1 MSSMVISLIA
11 LFVGIIAF
19 SWIQSA
25 QRAKQRK
32 RMHSLLQSEET
43 ESEARRNFRKAMNKI
58 SAENKKEFEHK
69 LEQAG
74 IYNKGLAIYYL
85 PAKFGII
92 FLTFA
97 FCAFQIMSGEW
108 ELNDALIPGFGVMIV
123 VILVPD
129 WVLAAKKKTV
139 ERNVGRELP
148 YLIDLMAVCVQTG
161 MTLESA
167 LAYLADEMQGF
178 DKHLAYHIHKTAER
192 ARLTG
197 LETALTEFAVRINTQ
212 EVRSFTFT
220 LLQSL
225 QHGSSIYQV
234 LITLSKD
241 IREVQM
247 LETEEKIGALSA
259 KMSVPLIIFIMMPI
273 VILIIAPGI
282 MRLMQSGGIG

>member
-1 MSSMVISLIA
+1 MLISLVI
-11 LFVGIIAF
+11 LLIGVGAF
-19 SWIQSA
+19 SWIHSSYK
-25 QRAKQRK
+25 AKLSK
-32 RMHSLLQSEET
+32 RMHHLLQSEET
-43 ESEARRNFRKAMNKI
+43 ESDARRNFRKAMNKI

-74 IYNKGLAIYYL
+74 VYNKGLAIYYL
-85 PAKFGII
+85 PAKFSVIGITTAI
-92 FLTFA
+92 
-97 FCAFQIMSGEW
+97 CGFQILAGIW
-108 ELNDALIPGFGVMIV
+108 QLNDAILPFLGVMIA
-123 VILVPD
+123 VIIVPD
-129 WVLAAKKKTV
+129 WVLVAKRKAV
-139 ERNVGRELP
+139 ERNVSRELP

-247 LETEEKIGALSA
+247 LETEEKIGKLSA
-259 KMSVPLIIFIMMPI
+259 KMSVPLILFIMIPI
-273 VILIIAPGI
+273 VILIIAPGV
-282 MRLMQSGGIG
+282 MRVAQSGGIG

>member
-1 MSSMVISLIA
+1 MSSMLISLIM
-11 LFVGIIAF
+11 LLIGVGAF
-19 SWIQSA
+19 SWLQSSHK
-25 QRAKQRK
+25 AKQRK
-32 RMHSLLQSEET
+32 RMHHLLQSEET
-43 ESEARRNFRKAMNKI
+43 ESDARKNFRKAMNKI
-58 SAENKKEFEHK
+58 SAENKKEFESK

-74 IYNKGLAIYYL
+74 VYNKGLAIYYL
-85 PAKFGII
+85 PAKFSVIGITTVI
-92 FLTFA
+92 
-97 FCAFQIMSGEW
+97 CGFQVLAGNW
-108 ELNDALIPGFGVMIV
+108 QLNDAILPFLGVMIA
-123 VILVPD
+123 VIIVPD
-129 WVLAAKKKTV
+129 FVLAAKKKTV
-139 ERNVGRELP
+139 ERNVSRELP

-247 LETEEKIGALSA
+247 LETEEKIGQLSA
-259 KMSVPLIIFIMMPI
+259 KMSIPLILFIMIPI
-273 VILIIAPGI
+273 VILIIAPGV
-282 MRLMQSGGIG
+282 MRVAQSGG

>member
-1 MSSMVISLIA
+1 MTSMVISLITF
-11 LFVGIIAF
+11 LLGVIAF
-19 SWIQSA
+19 SLLRTNA
-25 QRAKQRK
+25 QAKQRS
-32 RMHSLLQSEET
+32 RMHKLLQTEQV
-43 ESEARRNFRKAMNKI
+43 ESEARKKFRLAMKKV
-58 SAENKKEFEHK
+58 SAENKEEFEQK

-74 IYNKGLAIYYL
+74 VYNKGLAIYYL
-85 PAKFGII
+85 PAKFGTI
-92 FLTFA
+92 FVTLGVAA
-97 FCAFQIMSGEW
+97 FLVITQDWPLE
-108 ELNDALIPGFGVMIV
+108 D
-123 VILVPD
+123 VILPVFGILVSVIVLPD
-129 WVLAAKKKTV
+129 MILASKKKAV
-139 ERNVGRELP
+139 ERSVGREIP

-167 LAYLADEMQGF
+167 LAYIADELQGF
-178 DKHLAYHIHKTAER
+178 DKHLAYHIKRTAER

-197 LETALTEFAVRINTQ
+197 LENALTELAVRINTQ

-273 VILIIAPGI
+273 VILIIAPGV
-282 MRLMQSGGIG
+282 MRLMQ

>member
-1 MSSMVISLIA
+1 MSSMIVSLIFF
-11 LFVGIIAF
+11 LVGVIAF
-19 SWIQSA
+19 SVLRGSA
-25 QRAKQRK
+25 QAKQRT
-32 RMHSLLQSEET
+32 RMHKLLQSEEV
-43 ESEARRNFRKAMNKI
+43 ESEAKKKFRLAMKKI
-58 SAENKKEFEHK
+58 SAENKDEFEQK

-92 FLTFA
+92 LATFIAATFLV
-97 FCAFQIMSGEW
+97 MSEGW
-108 ELNDALIPGFGVMIV
+108 EIADVILPAFGVLIAVIV
-123 VILVPD
+123 VPD
-129 WVLAAKKKTV
+129 MVLASKKKTV

-167 LAYLADEMQGF
+167 LAYLADELQGF
-178 DKHLAYHIHKTAER
+178 DKHLAYHIKRTAER

-197 LETALTEFAVRINTQ
+197 LESALTELAVRINTQ

-247 LETEEKIGALSA
+247 LETEEKIGSLSA

-273 VILIIAPGI
+273 VILIIAPGV
-282 MRLMQSGGIG
+282 MRLMQ

>member
-1 MSSMVISLIA
+1 
-11 LFVGIIAF
+11 
-19 SWIQSA
+19 
-25 QRAKQRK
+25 
-32 RMHSLLQSEET
+32 MHRLLQSEQVET
-43 ESEARRNFRKAMNKI
+43 EARKKFRLAMNKI
-58 SAENKKEFEHK
+58 SAENKQEFEQK

-74 IYNKGLAIYYL
+74 IYNRGIAIYYL
-85 PAKFGII
+85 PAKFGVIALSVGI
-92 FLTFA
+92 AA
-97 FCAFQIMSGEW
+97 FMVMSDSWTLEDV
-108 ELNDALIPGFGVMIV
+108 LLPVMGILVSVIV
-123 VILVPD
+123 VPD
-129 WVLAAKKKTV
+129 MVLASKKRTV

-167 LAYLADEMQGF
+167 LAYLADELQGF
-178 DKHLAYHIHKTAER
+178 DKHLAFHIKKTAER

-197 LETALTEFAVRINTQ
+197 LESALTELAVRINTQ

-247 LETEEKIGALSA
+247 LETEEKIGSLSA

-273 VILIIAPGI
+273 VILIIAPGV
-282 MRLMQSGGIG
+282 MRLMQ

>member
-1 MSSMVISLIA
+1 
-11 LFVGIIAF
+11 
-19 SWIQSA
+19 
-25 QRAKQRK
+25 
-32 RMHSLLQSEET
+32 MHSLLQSEEV

-74 IYNKGLAIYYL
+74 IYNRSLAIYYL
-85 PAKFGII
+85 PAKMAAILIALCICI
-92 FLTFA
+92 F
-97 FCAFQIMSGEW
+97 IYMSGSEDI
-108 ELNDALIPGFGVMIV
+108 EVAMASFFGCMALIIV
-123 VILVPD
+123 VPD
-129 WVLAAKKKTV
+129 KLLASKKKAV

-167 LAYLADEMQGF
+167 MAYLAEEMKGF

-197 LETALTEFAVRINTQ
+197 LETALTELAVRINTQ

-225 QHGSSIYQV
+225 QHGSSIYEV

-247 LETEEKIGALSA
+247 LDTEEKIGQLSA
-259 KMSVPLIIFIMMPI
+259 KMSIPLILFIMIPI
-273 VILIIAPGI
+273 VVLIIAPGV
-282 MRLMQSGGIG
+282 MRLMQSGGIS

>member
-1 MSSMVISLIA
+1 MSSMIVSLIFF
-11 LFVGIIAF
+11 LVGVIAF
-19 SWIQSA
+19 SVLRGSA
-25 QRAKQRK
+25 QAKQRT
-32 RMHSLLQSEET
+32 RMHKLLQSEEV
-43 ESEARRNFRKAMNKI
+43 ESEAKKKFRLAMKKI
-58 SAENKKEFEHK
+58 SAENKEEFEQK

-92 FLTFA
+92 LATLIASTFLV
-97 FCAFQIMSGEW
+97 MSEGW
-108 ELNDALIPGFGVMIV
+108 ELADVILPAFGVLIAVIV
-123 VILVPD
+123 VPD
-129 WVLAAKKKTV
+129 MVLASKKKTV

-167 LAYLADEMQGF
+167 LAYLADELQGF
-178 DKHLAYHIHKTAER
+178 DKHLAYHIKRTAER

-197 LETALTEFAVRINTQ
+197 LESALTELAVRINTQ

-247 LETEEKIGALSA
+247 LETEEKIGSLSA

-273 VILIIAPGI
+273 VILIIAPGV
-282 MRLMQSGGIG
+282 MRLMQ

>member
-1 MSSMVISLIA
+1 MSSMIVSIIA
-11 LFVGIIAF
+11 LLLSIVAY
-19 SWIQSA
+19 SMLRNSA
-25 QRAKQRK
+25 QTKQRA
-32 RMHSLLQSEET
+32 RMHRLLQSEQVET
-43 ESEARRNFRKAMNKI
+43 EARKKFRLAMNKI
-58 SAENKKEFEHK
+58 SAENKQEFEQK

-74 IYNKGLAIYYL
+74 IYNRGIAIYYL
-85 PAKFGII
+85 PAKFGVIALSVGI
-92 FLTFA
+92 AA
-97 FCAFQIMSGEW
+97 FMVMSDSWTLEDV
-108 ELNDALIPGFGVMIV
+108 LLPVMGILVSVIV
-123 VILVPD
+123 VPD
-129 WVLAAKKKTV
+129 MVLASKKRTV

-167 LAYLADEMQGF
+167 LAYLADELQGF
-178 DKHLAYHIHKTAER
+178 DKHLAFHIKKTAER

-197 LETALTEFAVRINTQ
+197 LESALTELAVRINTQ

-247 LETEEKIGALSA
+247 LETEEKIGSLSA

-273 VILIIAPGI
+273 VILIIAPGV
-282 MRLMQSGGIG
+282 MRLMQ

>member
-1 MSSMVISLIA
+1 MSSMIVS
-11 LFVGIIAF
+11 IITF
-19 SWIQSA
+19 LLSIVVYSTLRNSSQ
-25 QRAKQRK
+25 AKQRT
-32 RMHSLLQSEET
+32 RMHKLLQSEEVET
-43 ESEARRNFRKAMNKI
+43 EARKKFRIAMTKI
-58 SAENKKEFEHK
+58 SAENKQEFEQK

-74 IYNKGLAIYYL
+74 IYNRGLALYYL
-85 PAKFGII
+85 PVKFGII
-92 FLTFA
+92 LLTFGIA
-97 FCAFQIMSGEW
+97 GFMVFTDSWVLE
-108 ELNDALIPGFGVMIV
+108 DVLIPVFGILVAVIV
-123 VILVPD
+123 VPD
-129 WVLAAKKKTV
+129 MVLASKKKSV
-139 ERNVGRELP
+139 ERSVGRELP

-167 LAYLADEMQGF
+167 LAYLADELEGF
-178 DKHLAYHIHKTAER
+178 DKDLAFHIKKTAER

-197 LETALTEFAVRINTQ
+197 LESALTELAVRINTQ

-247 LETEEKIGALSA
+247 LETEEKIGSLSA

-273 VILIIAPGI
+273 VILIIAPGV
-282 MRLMQSGGIG
+282 MRLMQ

>member
-1 MSSMVISLIA
+1 MLISLVI
-11 LFVGIIAF
+11 LLIGVGAF
-19 SWIQSA
+19 SWIHSSYK
-25 QRAKQRK
+25 AKLRK
-32 RMHSLLQSEET
+32 RMHHLLQSEET
-43 ESEARRNFRKAMNKI
+43 ESDARRNFRKAMNKI

-74 IYNKGLAIYYL
+74 VYNKGLAIYYL
-85 PAKFGII
+85 PAKFSVIGITTAI
-92 FLTFA
+92 
-97 FCAFQIMSGEW
+97 CGFQILAGIW
-108 ELNDALIPGFGVMIV
+108 QLNDAILPFLGVMIA
-123 VILVPD
+123 VIIVPD
-129 WVLAAKKKTV
+129 WVLVAKRKAV
-139 ERNVGRELP
+139 ERNVSRELP

-247 LETEEKIGALSA
+247 LETEEKIGKLSA
-259 KMSVPLIIFIMMPI
+259 KMSVPLILFIMIPI
-273 VILIIAPGI
+273 VILIIAPGV
-282 MRLMQSGGIG
+282 MRVAQSGGIG